1 MTISFT
7 VNGQLQEVDDARA
20 GEKLLD
26 YLHDD
31 LDLTGT
37 KFCCGMGVCRAC
49 TVAVTKAPN
58 PNAEPVI
65 SCSTALATIDGAEV
79 VTVEGVSQGDA
90 LHPVQQAFLDNF
102 AFQCG
107 YCTPGFVMASKIFL
121 DWLETATIR
130 EDRLDAAIEDAIGD
144 HICRCTGYVRYFE
157 AVKQTALAVMRDA
170 DGVRQ

>member
-1 MTISFT
+1 MTITFS
-7 VNGQLQEVDDARA
+7 VNGAAQSVDDSRA

-31 LDLTGT
+31 LNLTGT

-49 TVAVTKAPN
+49 TVSVTKAPN

-65 SCSTALATIDGAEV
+65 SCSTALATLDGTAIT
-79 VTVEGVSQGDA
+79 TVEGVASGTE
-90 LHPVQQAFLDNF
+90 LHPIQKAFLEHF

-121 DWLETATIR
+121 DWMQTAPIR
-130 EDRLDAAIEDAIGD
+130 EDELDAAIDDAIGS
-144 HICRCTGYVRYFE
+144 HICRCTGYVRYYE
-157 AVKQTALAVMRDA
+157 ALKETALAVLRDA
-170 DGVRQ
+170 Q